1 MFGESIL
8 MVRKKKNQPTTK
20 NKHWALIV
28 LNLMSKGI
36 KKTNS
41 QELSLINSALVKDT
55 ILFCL
60 LIF

>member
-1 MFGESIL
+1 

-55 ILFCL
+55 ILFSL

>member
-1 MFGESIL
+1 
-8 MVRKKKNQPTTK
+8 
-20 NKHWALIV
+20 
-28 LNLMSKGI
+28 MSKGI